1 MTTLG
6 IVQARSTSS
15 RLPGKVLLPIEGV
28 PMVVYQLER
37 LNRCES
43 LDRLVLATS
52 SDSSDDVLAS
62 VVEAAGFAVYRGD
75 LQDVLR
81 RFRDCSLHYRAD
93 VVVRLT
99 GDCPFSDPILVDEL
113 VEAFIDGGWDY
124 LANCVDEK
132 QLSVPDGFDAEVFR
146 APLLERAFNE
156 ARLQSEREHVTP
168 WFRTEHAGLVWGHFQ
183 HTPPRAFYRVT
194 VDDPEDLEVV
204 RQIAAALGSDH
215 PCFGVDAVVD
225 YLHNHPALAGRNL
238 LTVRNAGYLKSLA
251 SESDGGV

>member
-1 MTTLG
+1 MTILG

-15 RLPGKVLLPIEGV
+15 RLPGKVLLPIEGI

-37 LNRCES
+37 LKRCES

-52 SDSSDDVLAS
+52 CDSSDDDLAS
-62 VVEAAGFAVYRGD
+62 VVESAGYTVYRGD

-81 RFRDCSLHYRAD
+81 RFRDCALHHDAD
-93 VVVRLT
+93 IVVRLT
-99 GDCPFSDPILVDEL
+99 GDCPFSDPMLVDEL
-113 VEAFIDGGWDY
+113 VEAFIDGVWDY

-132 QLSVPDGFDAEVFR
+132 QLSVPDGFDVEVFR
-146 APLLERAFNE
+146 APLLERALNE
-156 ARLQSEREHVTP
+156 ARLPSEREHVTP
-168 WFRTEHAGLVWGHFQ
+168 WFRSEHAGLVWGHFQ
-183 HTPPRAFYRVT
+183 HTPARPFYRVT

-204 RQIAAALGSDH
+204 RQIASALGADN

-238 LTVRNAGYLKSLA
+238 HTERNAGYLKSLA
-251 SESDGGV
+251 SDSDGGV

>member
-1 MTTLG
+1 
-6 IVQARSTSS
+6 
-15 RLPGKVLLPIEGV
+15 
-28 PMVVYQLER
+28 MVVYQLER

-52 SDSSDDVLAS
+52 CDSSDDFLAS

-93 VVVRLT
+93 IVVRLT

-146 APLLERAFNE
+146 AELLEQAARE
-156 ARLQSEREHVTP
+156 ALLHSEREHVTP
-168 WFRTEHAGLVWGHFQ
+168 WFRSDSAGLRWAHYRHQPVRPYF
-183 HTPPRAFYRVT
+183 RVT
-194 VDDPEDLEVV
+194 VDDSVDLEVV
-204 RQIAAALGSDH
+204 REIVAALEPQD
-215 PCFGVDAVVD
+215 PAFGVDAVVK
-225 YLHNHPALAGRNL
+225 YLERHPKLAARNL
-238 LTVRNAGYLKSLA
+238 ATVRNEGFLRSLA
-251 SESDGGV
+251 EDAVQAQA